1 MNKINNFRK
10 ITNIKGKTDFILKEM
25 GYNSIK
31 EAKKYVDDINQKNN
45 SEKQVL
51 NLLKNKYNEILD
63 QLDKTKRE
71 LILKSH
77 QDKNIKIKSKRNA
90 TIKKIKQ

>member
-51 NLLKNKYNEILD
+51 NLLKHQYNEILD
-63 QLDKTKRE
+63 QLDKAKRE
-71 LILKSH
+71 LILKTH
-77 QDKNIKIKSKRNA
+77 QDKIRD
-90 TIKKIKQ
+90 KKIKN

>member
-1 MNKINNFRK
+1 
-10 ITNIKGKTDFILKEM
+10 M

-51 NLLKNKYNEILD
+51 NLLKNQYNEILD
-63 QLDKTKRE
+63 QLDKAKRE
-71 LILKSH
+71 LILKTH
-77 QDKNIKIKSKRNA
+77 QDKI
-90 TIKKIKQ
+90 TIFQKKLII